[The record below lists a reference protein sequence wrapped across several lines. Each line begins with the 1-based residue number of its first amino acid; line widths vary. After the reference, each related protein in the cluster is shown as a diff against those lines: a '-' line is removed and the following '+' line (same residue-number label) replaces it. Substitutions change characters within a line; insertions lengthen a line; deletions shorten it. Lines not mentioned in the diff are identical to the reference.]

1 MVGQA
6 LLTDRKPFYRSTD
19 TSYSTNYDAV
29 VSSATCLKN
38 SVQLQPS
45 LRAVSGDMSRNG
57 ASLRSDFSWNARQK
71 VTPKCTTPESKNA
84 QKLPSF
90 QLLYFFLSF

>member
-71 VTPKCTTPESKNA
+71 VTPKCTTPESKNE
-84 QKLPSF
+84 QKIRLSPF
-90 QLLYFFLSF
+90 LYLFF